1 MNAAAGEQ
9 RNVLLLA
16 GAQALFQTASVM
28 VVTLSGLAG
37 ETLAADKRLATLP
50 IAMMMVAAA
59 AAMIPASMLMKRY
72 GRKAGFALGCVLGCL
87 GGLGAAGAIWL
98 GSFWLFVC
106 ANMLVGGYQ
115 AFAQYY
121 RFAAADAASIDFKS
135 RAISWVIAGGVV
147 AALAGPNVAR
157 ITQGIGPMPFMA
169 SYLALFA
176 LSAGALALVTRL
188 ALPAVAVEQRH
199 GPARPLPAIIRQ
211 PVFLTALAGSAV
223 GYAVM
228 IMVMTATPLAM
239 QICGQPLGASATVI
253 QWHVLGMFA
262 PSFFTGKLIRRFGV
276 LPIMAAG
283 IALLGGHVAIA
294 LTGSEFLHFLSG
306 LILLGVGWNFLFIG
320 GTTLL
325 TEAYRPSE
333 RAKTQ
338 AAHDFLMFGAV
349 SLASFSAGGLLNTW
363 GWRSVNLTA
372 LPFLALALMAVLGL
386 GARRWRN
393 RIASASA

>member
-1 MNAAAGEQ
+1 MNPTAGEQ

-16 GAQALFQTASVM
+16 GTQALFQTASVM
-28 VVTLSGLAG
+28 VITLSGLVG
-37 ETLAADKRLATLP
+37 LKLAADKRLATLP

-59 AAMIPASMLMKRY
+59 ATMIPASMLMRRF
-72 GRKAGFALGCVLGCL
+72 GRKAGFMLGTVLGCM
-87 GGLGAAGAIWL
+87 GGLSAAGAIGL
-98 GSFWLFVC
+98 GSFWLFVF
-106 ANMLVGGYQ
+106 ANMLIGGYQ

-121 RFAAADAASIDFKS
+121 RFAAADAASLDFKS

-147 AALAGPNVAR
+147 AALAGPNLAR
-157 ITQGIGPMPFMA
+157 ATQGIGPTPFMA
-169 SYLALFA
+169 SYLALFG
-176 LSAGALALVTRL
+176 LTVVALVLLARL
-188 ALPAVAVEQRH
+188 ALPPVVVEQSRD
-199 GPARPLPAIIRQ
+199 PARPLPEIMRQ
-211 PVFLTALAGSAV
+211 PVFLTALTGSAV

-262 PSFFTGKLIRRFGV
+262 PSFFTGNLIRRFGV
-276 LPIMAAG
+276 LPIMAVG
-283 IALLGGHVAIA
+283 IMLLGGHVAIA
-294 LTGSEFLHFLSG
+294 LAGIEFLHFLSG

-333 RAKTQ
+333 RAKAQ
-338 AAHDFLMFGAV
+338 AAHDFLVFGAV
-349 SLASFSAGGLLNTW
+349 SLASFSAGGLLNAW

-372 LPFLALALMAVLGL
+372 LPFLALALMAVLAL
-386 GARRWRN
+386 GALRRRH
-393 RIASASA
+393 RLAGAPG